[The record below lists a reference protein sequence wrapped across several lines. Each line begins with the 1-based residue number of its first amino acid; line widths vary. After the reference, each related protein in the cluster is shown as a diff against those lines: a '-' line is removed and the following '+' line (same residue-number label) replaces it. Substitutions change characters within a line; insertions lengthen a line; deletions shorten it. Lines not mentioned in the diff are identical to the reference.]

1 MRIARAPQ
9 AALAPFVERVWFSD
23 DAPVKGVREHVLPTG
38 AMHLVLR
45 LDDHPLRLVECGAVR
60 EVGTSIIGGART
72 TFYVKDVT
80 QASRAVGAMLRAGA
94 AAPLF
99 GAPASELAEQHTSLD
114 DLWRDTRELRDEL
127 RILAPADALARFEDM
142 LVARLPRV
150 RCMHPAV
157 AHALAR
163 FDALATV
170 SDVADETGYSHRRFV
185 DVFRDAVGLAPK
197 RYCRVQRLNRAIAGI
212 TRGDAFIA
220 IAHGAGY
227 ADQAHFARE
236 FRELSGVSP
245 TEYRRL
251 APSFNHHLQIPSR
264 PKRDLAP

>member
-1 MRIARAPQ
+1 MRITRAPR
-9 AALAPFVERVWFSD
+9 AALVPFVERVWFSD
-23 DAPVKGVREHVLPTG
+23 DAPVEGAREHVLPTG

-45 LDDHPLRLVECGAVR
+45 LDDHPLRLVERGATR

-72 TFYVKDVT
+72 AFYVKDIT
-80 QASRAVGAMLRAGA
+80 QPSRTVGAMLRAGA
-94 AAPLF
+94 ATPLF
-99 GAPASELAEQHTSLD
+99 GAPASEFAEQHTSLD

-127 RILAPADALARFEDM
+127 RTLAPADALARFEDM

-150 RCMHPAV
+150 RCVHPAV

-170 SDVADETGYSHRRFV
+170 GDVVDETGYSHRRFV
-185 DVFRDAVGLAPK
+185 DVFRGAVGLAPK
-197 RYCRVQRLNRAIAGI
+197 RYCRVQRLKRAIVGI
-212 TRGDAFIA
+212 ARGDAFTA

-227 ADQAHFARE
+227 ADQAHFTRE

-245 TEYRRL
+245 SEYRRL
-251 APSFNHHLQIPSR
+251 APASDHHVQIPSR
-264 PKRDLAP
+264 PRRGSAP